1 MLEHIKDGGG
11 FLRRYSLL
19 IKKKFTSK
27 NQYRPF
33 LFHLGG
39 QHSLHIV
46 FMVANYPVRFF
57 LTDFFL
63 SMRW

>member
-19 IKKKFTSK
+19 IKKKFTAK
-27 NQYRPF
+27 NQHRPF

-39 QHSLHIV
+39 QHSVHIV
-46 FMVANYPVRFF
+46 FMVANYPVCFF
-57 LTDFFL
+57 
-63 SMRW
+63 